1 MILCDT
7 FYGNVIINNCS
18 GFWSKPTMHICSH
31 AHRCDLSL
39 SRARFVFSRCVC
51 CCLSRRRCEWIAL
64 DAIVPFFCQLAA
76 HIRGDF
82 WNDLFPLNAVLRTGC
97 ISCNKSQTCSA
108 NTTCAASTEQELTS
122 FREKREA
129 KKTGQSEQIERAT
142 KLQICDGTRTAE
154 KIWCRRSQSRR
165 VLNRNKIVWKDSW
178 SKHDTCE
185 YGIRIN
191 INCSLFG
198 WKSSAFA
205 SRDFWL
211 AQNTSKYRQRRR
223 RRSRRRWWWWWR
235 SYFKFSA
242 VYMSFRVERQ
252 SNESGRRKFVDK
264 VFLSRFVFGHR
275 KIKRLPNS
283 ALFSL
288 ALFCFSL
295 HVYLSNV
302 NAQGKCV
309 WTVTGGQGRTE

>member
-129 KKTGQSEQIERAT
+129 KKNGAKRANWTRHKVTNMRWHENCGKDMMQKKSESESIE
-142 KLQICDGTRTAE
+142 
-154 KIWCRRSQSRR
+154 
-165 VLNRNKIVWKDSW
+165 
-178 SKHDTCE
+178 
-185 YGIRIN
+185 
-191 INCSLFG
+191 
-198 WKSSAFA
+198 
-205 SRDFWL
+205 
-211 AQNTSKYRQRRR
+211 
-223 RRSRRRWWWWWR
+223 
-235 SYFKFSA
+235 
-242 VYMSFRVERQ
+242 
-252 SNESGRRKFVDK
+252 
-264 VFLSRFVFGHR
+264 
-275 KIKRLPNS
+275 
-283 ALFSL
+283 
-288 ALFCFSL
+288 
-295 HVYLSNV
+295 
-302 NAQGKCV
+302 
-309 WTVTGGQGRTE
+309 